1 MSKIRL
7 ILTIHNNINNIE
19 KLLSDHIEYIKDGI
33 IYDTGEYNENTETF
47 CMSLTKYYNK
57 NFDYINCFNHS
68 YINTMQYIIDNNID
82 NSEFDF
88 LLLLDNNDQIIN
100 LNDCLK
106 QVSNESSYYECV
118 MYYSNEQFMLRNKFL
133 ISTKYNWKTYCSNN
147 LIVNVN
153 NDPNITGEYI
163 NNVWIKRE
171 YNYSLI
177 NYNLIENELNNPI
190 FEKELLFAI
199 GKYYYNQNNSKTGFM
214 LNTFINSINTAE
226 DTVLYEY
233 NKELLYYCYIILT
246 KYYIKH
252 VEHNNVIIDTIKKA
266 IMIYPNRAE
275 AYSTIGNY
283 FYKIGNYNLCYYNLE
298 KALSLSKIDNC
309 YMCYQNSYSIE
320 NNCNI
325 IVASIILDKNESAF
339 QYLKALK
346 KSENNELYK
355 YFICLIKN
363 NNLLST

>member
-7 ILTIHNNINNIE
+7 ILTIHNNINGI
-19 KLLSDHIEYIKDGI
+19 KKIITDYLEYVNDII
-33 IYDTGEYNENTETF
+33 IYDIANNGASKEFCTSLLQHYNIDF
-47 CMSLTKYYNK
+47 Q
-57 NFDYINCFNHS
+57 YIQYDNNY

-82 NSEFDF
+82 SSDIDF
-88 LLLLDNNDQIIN
+88 LLLLDSNDNIIN
-100 LNDCLK
+100 LNECLK
-106 QVSNESSYYECV
+106 QISNKYSYYECV
-118 MYYSNEQFMLRNKFL
+118 IYYSTEQFMLRNKFL
-133 ISTKYNWKTYCSNN
+133 ISTKYNWRTYNSNN
-147 LIVNVN
+147 LIVNVD

-163 NNVWIKRE
+163 NNVWIKRQ
-171 YNYSLI
+171 YNYSLV
-177 NYNLIENELNNPI
+177 NYNLIEHEILNSN
-190 FEKELLFAI
+190 FEKEVLFAI

-214 LNTFINSINTAE
+214 LNMFINYMNNGE
-226 DTVLYEY
+226 DTIQHEY
-233 NKELLYYCYIILT
+233 DKELLYYCYITLA
-246 KYYIKH
+246 KYYIKCVQH
-252 VEHNNVIIDTIKKA
+252 KNVIIDTIKKA
-266 IMIYPNRAE
+266 IVIYPSRAE

-339 QYLKALK
+339 QYLQTLK
-346 KSENNELYK
+346 KSNNTELYK

-363 NNLLST
+363 NNLLSA